1 MTGNKFYEEIFSRV
15 MYNYRNVFD
24 KESGFM
30 RGRLKDGSWLAPFD
44 PYEWG
49 GPYCEGNAWHYNW
62 SVFHDVRRN
71 RYFNQ
76 RTLHRTV
83 RTHHRREVCKGR
95 YQQHCRTH

>member
-1 MTGNKFYEEIFSRV
+1 

-62 SVFHDVRRN
+62 
-71 RYFNQ
+71 
-76 RTLHRTV
+76 
-83 RTHHRREVCKGR
+83 
-95 YQQHCRTH
+95 